1 MQLLQISRIEFSMEE
16 AIDIRGGIGDILGSG
31 ERTQIR

>member
-1 MQLLQISRIEFSMEE
+1 MEE
-16 AIDIRGGIGDILGSG
+16 AIDIKGGIGDILGSG